1 MKVLSIQSWVSH
13 GHAGNAAAV
22 FPLQRL
28 GVEVVAIH
36 TVLFSNHTGYG
47 SWRGR
52 IVEVELVREIVHGV
66 AERGALA
73 ETDALLTGYLGDAG
87 IGETILDAHARLKAA
102 NPAAL
107 WCCDPVIG
115 DDGRGVFVRA
125 GIPEFFR
132 DRCLPAADILTP
144 NQFELAWLTGSTART
159 RADLLAAARD
169 LIARGLRIVFVTSAA
184 VEDTPEDAI
193 DVVAVDAS
201 RAVRVRVPKLP
212 IVGRGTG
219 DAIAAL
225 FLAHVLAG
233 RDLAAATSRAAS
245 SLHGVLRATVAAGR
259 QEMALIAAQEQLVA
273 PDPLFPAEPFT

>member
-28 GVEVVAIH
+28 GVEVVAVH

-52 IVEVELVREIVHGV
+52 ILDASLVREIVQGLD
-66 AERGALA
+66 ERGALA
-73 ETDALLTGYLGDAG
+73 DTDALLTGYLGDAA
-87 IGETILDAHARLKAA
+87 IGEAILQARARLAEA
-102 NPAAL
+102 RPGAL

-115 DDGRGVFVRA
+115 DDGRGVFVRP
-125 GIPEFFR
+125 GIPEFLR
-132 DRCLPAADILTP
+132 DRCVPAADILTP
-144 NQFELAWLTGSTART
+144 NQFELEWLTATEART
-159 RADLLAAARD
+159 RDRMLAAVRA
-169 LIARGLRIVFVTSAA
+169 LTARGPRIVLVTSLA
-184 VEDTPEDAI
+184 VEDTPDNAI
-193 DVVAVDAS
+193 DVVAADAA
-201 RAVRVRVPKLP
+201 RAVRVRLPRLP

-233 RDLAAATSRAAS
+233 RDLAEAASRAAS
-245 SLHGVLRATVAAGR
+245 ALHGVLRATVAAGR
-259 QEMALIAAQEQLVA
+259 EEMALIAAQDQLA
-273 PDPLFPAEPFT
+273 SPDPLFPAEPLA